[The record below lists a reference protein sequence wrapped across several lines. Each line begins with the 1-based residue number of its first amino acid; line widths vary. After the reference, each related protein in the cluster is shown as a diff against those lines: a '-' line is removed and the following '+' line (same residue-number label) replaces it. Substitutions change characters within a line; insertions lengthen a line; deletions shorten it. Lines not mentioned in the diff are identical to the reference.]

1 MSPIGIRRSGPSTY
15 RHKRDR
21 FNASR
26 MGERG
31 SEKTSP
37 ALPRYIPV
45 GRGVTPFAT
54 NGVLKDGFG

>member
-15 RHKRDR
+15 RYKRGK

-31 SEKTSP
+31 SERKSP
-37 ALPRYIPV
+37 ALPRYIPG
-45 GRGVTPFAT
+45 GRGVTPCAI
-54 NGVLKDGFG
+54 NGVLEDGFG